1 MTRMADHK
9 AQIDHTCLQ
18 VGLTAGVIKTGTYSL
33 MSKEHSP
40 LRKQFL
46 NTVKTYFRGWTLCPP
61 VPKCQRKL
69 KIFPRGWSNHMKNE
83 FSHATRYAAHKKQNL
98 AKIIKNFK
106 KNHNPHSHRRHR
118 RQSAIITSATHK
130 ANVGTAPRHPFSGG
144 AGFTRRR
151 ASGGGST
158 RGGGETARS
167 PWEGEGEGERRLDT
181 TRSTTTATRP
191 GGGGGSCT
199 PKAQQ

>member
-69 KIFPRGWSNHMKNE
+69 KNFPRGWSNHMKNE

-98 AKIIKNFK
+98 AKIIISSK
-106 KNHNPHSHRRHR
+106 KIIIPIPTAVAAGNLPSSPLPLTRLMLAPLLATPSEAVPDPPVMGPAAVDPHEGAER
-118 RQSAIITSATHK
+118 RQD
-130 ANVGTAPRHPFSGG
+130 PRGRERARESGG
-144 AGFTRRR
+144 
-151 ASGGGST
+151 
-158 RGGGETARS
+158 
-167 PWEGEGEGERRLDT
+167 
-181 TRSTTTATRP
+181 
-191 GGGGGSCT
+191 
-199 PKAQQ
+199 